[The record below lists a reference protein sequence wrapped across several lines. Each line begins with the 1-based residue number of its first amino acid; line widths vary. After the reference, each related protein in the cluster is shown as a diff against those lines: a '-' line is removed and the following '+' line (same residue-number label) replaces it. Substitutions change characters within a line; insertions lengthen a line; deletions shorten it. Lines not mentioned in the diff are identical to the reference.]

1 MIINSQTFIL
11 EDKEEVIISDGYGII
26 PVHDM
31 ERYLGQGSMNRP
43 SSRFRPGRSIGNP
56 TKANHNDSIDL
67 PLCFV
72 MVSFD

>member
-31 ERYLGQGSMNRP
+31 ERYLGKVSANR
-43 SSRFRPGRSIGNP
+43 SS
-56 TKANHNDSIDL
+56 
-67 PLCFV
+67 V
-72 MVSFD
+72 FDGQLKTPVN

>member
-31 ERYLGQGSMNRP
+31 ERYLGQVSANR
-43 SSRFRPGRSIGNP
+43 SSI
-56 TKANHNDSIDL
+56 
-67 PLCFV
+67 
-72 MVSFD
+72 FDGQLKTPVN

>member
-43 SSRFRPGRSIGNP
+43 PDFEPDGHLKTQQKQIIMIAS
-56 TKANHNDSIDL
+56 TYH
-67 PLCFV
+67 C
-72 MVSFD
+72 VSLW

>member
-31 ERYLGQGSMNRP
+31 ERYLGQGSINRP
-43 SSRFRPGRSIGNP
+43 SARF
-56 TKANHNDSIDL
+56 
-67 PLCFV
+67 
-72 MVSFD
+72 